1 MPYLFSGIGTKYL
14 GSRAEGSDGSYI
26 TTEWVVLF
34 HLPLVP
40 IGSFRV
46 RFLSSGFIHSKYET
60 RRVPVQWPQI
70 RGIYVKELPLL
81 ALVAGGYLLF
91 LKSGSLFA
99 PSNMAALPN
108 KGNTNLPISELPP
121 IVYTDNTRK
130 VTPEPKPV
138 SENLVGD
145 TKKLATPKA
154 IPSYV
159 RPTVA
164 DNGQPFPTVSGYIPK
179 YPKKAT
185 NGLSSLTIKNDG
197 NDSDVFVKVFSRA
210 TGRPVRVF
218 FVRAHESFTA
228 KEITP
233 GKYDVRYRDLDSGG
247 FAKTDEF
254 EFAETKD
261 SEGTNYKNM
270 VMTLYK
276 VANGNMHTED
286 ISAESF
292 E

>member
-1 MPYLFSGIGTKYL
+1 MPYSFSGIGTKYY

-26 TTEWVVLF
+26 TTEWIILF
-34 HLPLVP
+34 YVPLIP

-46 RFLSSGFIHSKYET
+46 RLLKSGLIHSKYET
-60 RRVPVQWPQI
+60 RRVPLQGQQI
-70 RGIYVKELPLL
+70 RSIYAKELPLL
-81 ALVAGGYLLF
+81 ALVAGGSLLV
-91 LKSGSLFA
+91 LNSGSLFFA
-99 PSNMAALPN
+99 PNNITSLPD
-108 KGNTNLPISELPP
+108 KDIPLLP
-121 IVYTDNTRK
+121 
-130 VTPEPKPV
+130 TPEPSPTLPIKNKSTVKPTTLP
-138 SENLVGD
+138 ENSIED
-145 TKKLATPKA
+145 AQPATPKA

-164 DNGQPFPTVSGYIPK
+164 DNGQPFPAVSGYIPK

-185 NGLSSLTIKNDG
+185 DGLSSLTIKNDG

-254 EFAETKD
+254 EFVERKE
-261 SEGTNYKNM
+261 SESIKYSDL

-286 ISAESF
+286 IPAESF